1 MSARRANQPQ
11 LTREQIVATALAL
24 VDEHGLEAHSMRQ
37 LGAALGVDA
46 TSIYHYIPSKSDL
59 YDLLVDAAVDEFDFE
74 AMDATRTPRERLID
88 VAHEMRRALLIHPR
102 LMPLISTRSMRTPA
116 QLRGVEVLLTI
127 LGDAGFDDS
136 EAVTAVD
143 LLGGQVFGLVNSFA
157 AHVTDSEYHR
167 DGRPSDLPADEFP
180 NTIRIFADESNYK
193 GFDAEFDIGVRAL
206 VDGIFAL
213 HERGELHA

>member
-1 MSARRANQPQ
+1 M
-11 LTREQIVATALAL
+11 
-24 VDEHGLEAHSMRQ
+24 
-37 LGAALGVDA
+37 
-46 TSIYHYIPSKSDL
+46 
-59 YDLLVDAAVDEFDFE
+59 
-74 AMDATRTPRERLID
+74 
-88 VAHEMRRALLIHPR
+88 
-102 LMPLISTRSMRTPA
+102 
-116 QLRGVEVLLTI
+116 
-127 LGDAGFDDS
+127 
-136 EAVTAVD
+136 
-143 LLGGQVFGLVNSFA
+143 NSFA